1 MQKKLLCNISKHAR
15 TNANLSR
22 TADAALTSLS
32 VEQFDALLP
41 IFECK
46 WEDFIEKFNLDGTPR
61 MRKYVP
67 KNENQLP
74 TMADK
79 LFFILFYQKTN
90 SLQEV
95 VASYFEL
102 DVSMVNKWIHILSP
116 ILDKSLEKYAPKSRI
131 EDVNFKNGET
141 YLADGSERP
150 IQRDTYQQ
158 EEYYSGKK
166 GTHTMKNA
174 LLITTLGLIVWLGAT
189 HIGKVHDKPMVENL
203 TFKTPIKILADLG
216 FLGWNPKNVEL
227 ILPHKKPRN
236 TKTEKRE
243 LTQEQKDFN
252 LQLSK
257 RRVKVEN
264 VLAHVKIFRIVK
276 DRNRNYRFGFRENL
290 MFTACAMY
298 NFRLNYSKIVQ
309 NKENIC

>member
-1 MQKKLLCNISKHAR
+1 MQYIKAR
-15 TNANLSR
+15 QNER
-22 TADAALTSLS
+22 QFKALTSLS
-32 VEQFDALLP
+32 LAQFDALLP

-46 WEDFIEKFNLDGTPR
+46 WEDFIEKYNLDGTLR

-67 KNENQLP
+67 KNEKQLS
-74 TMADK
+74 TVADK

-95 VASYFEL
+95 VASFFDL
-102 DVSMVNKWIHILSP
+102 DVSMVNKWIHVLSP
-116 ILDKSLEKYAPKSRI
+116 ILDKSLEKHAPKSRM
-131 EDVNFKNGET
+131 EDVELKKDET
-141 YLADGSERP
+141 YITDGSERP

-174 LLITTLGLIVWLGAT
+174 LLITTLGLILWLGAT
-189 HIGKVHDKPMVENL
+189 HVGRIHDKPMVENL
-203 TFKTPIKILADLG
+203 NFHTPIKILADLG
-216 FLGWNPKNVEL
+216 FLGWNPKNVTL

-243 LTQEQKDFN
+243 LSQEQKEFN

-257 RRVKVEN
+257 QRVKVEN
-264 VLAHVKIFRIVK
+264 VLAHVKILRIVK
-276 DRNRNYRFGFRENL
+276 DKNRNYRFGFRENL
-290 MFTACAMY
+290 MFTACSLY
-298 NFRLNYSKIVQ
+298 NFRLNYSNIVQ
-309 NKENIC
+309 NKENIW

>member
-1 MQKKLLCNISKHAR
+1 VRPLQKKIMQYLKTRQNERQFK
-15 TNANLSR
+15 
-22 TADAALTSLS
+22 ALTSLS
-32 VEQFDALLP
+32 LEQFDALLP

-67 KNENQLP
+67 KNEKQLP
-74 TMADK
+74 TVADK
-79 LFFILFYQKTN
+79 LFFVLFYQKTN

-95 VASYFEL
+95 VAAHFDL

-131 EDVNFKNGET
+131 EEVKFEKDET
-141 YLADGSERP
+141 YITDGSERP

-158 EEYYSGKK
+158 EEFYSGKK

-174 LLITTLGLIVWLGAT
+174 LLITTIGLIVWLGAT
-189 HIGKVHDKPMVENL
+189 HIGKTHDKKLVENL
-203 TFKTPIKILADLG
+203 HFKTPIKILADLG
-216 FLGWNPKNVEL
+216 FLAWNPKNVEL
-227 ILPHKKPRN
+227 ILPYKKPRN
-236 TKTEKRE
+236 TKTEKRD

-257 RRVKVEN
+257 KRVKVEN

>member
-1 MQKKLLCNISKHAR
+1 MQYTKAR
-15 TNANLSR
+15 QNER
-22 TADAALTSLS
+22 QFKALTSLS
-32 VEQFDALLP
+32 IEQFDSLLL
-41 IFECK
+41 IFTFK
-46 WEDFIEKFNLDGTPR
+46 WEDFIEKYNLDGTPR
-61 MRKYVP
+61 MRRYIP
-67 KNENQLP
+67 KNEKQLP
-74 TMADK
+74 SVADK

-95 VASYFEL
+95 VASYFDL

-116 ILDKSLEKYAPKSRI
+116 ILDKALEKYAPKSRI
-131 EDVNFKNGET
+131 EDVKFEKDET
-141 YLADGSERP
+141 YITDGSERP

-189 HIGKVHDKPMVENL
+189 HVGRVHDKPMVENL
-203 TFKTPIKILADLG
+203 NFNTPIKILADLG
-216 FLGWNPKNVEL
+216 FLAWKPTNVTL

-236 TKTEKRE
+236 TKNEKRE
-243 LTQEQKDFN
+243 LTKEQKDFN

-257 RRVKVEN
+257 KRVKVEN

-290 MFTACAMY
+290 MVTACSIY
-298 NFRLNYSKIVQ
+298 NFRLKHPKIVQ
-309 NKENIC
+309 NKEIIC